1 MKGIS
6 AGGIS
11 LDGKTKRMHAYNA
24 YIMLEPKRLH
34 GLQLL
39 CKNLLR
45 SMANVP
51 ESLVCEV
58 LLLKLS

>member
-1 MKGIS
+1 MERIS
-6 AGGIS
+6 AGGIP
-11 LDGKTKRMHAYNA
+11 LDGKTKRMQAYNA

-51 ESLVCEV
+51 ESLVC
-58 LLLKLS
+58 